1 MQFATI
7 TADNEITVFPPDLP
21 ECRLLCEMNPLVEEV
36 PVGAIKEDQP
46 LALGEIAARMVMNWS
61 RKNDTLQKLLSE
73 FPALQSSGRCYIC
86 GNNFLSVWLEC
97 VKFTNVETAG
107 LIRSVFVNDLVRIL
121 IGWKSHSKSELD
133 KLVRERMK
141 VAQQNVSLSKDFCAH
156 INVSIKLDTTTMA
169 LQYHNHEKNSLI
181 KLVSGNLSFMA
192 ENTFLVNWT
201 IHYVILFVWK
211 FLVRSG

>member
-1 MQFATI
+1 MIRDGRQAVLRQKKYSFHEELIEFFVLATFFRAALAARRSLEKTSASI
-7 TADNEITVFPPDLP
+7 SDSLCIETKTADNEITVFPPDLP

-61 RKNDTLQKLLSE
+61 RKNDTLEKLLTE

-107 LIRSVFVNDLVRIL
+107 LIRSVFKNDLVR
-121 IGWKSHSKSELD
+121 
-133 KLVRERMK
+133 KLTCFTESDWIT
-141 VAQQNVSLSKDFCAH
+141 AQIYYPIRA
-156 INVSIKLDTTTMA
+156 
-169 LQYHNHEKNSLI
+169 
-181 KLVSGNLSFMA
+181 
-192 ENTFLVNWT
+192 
-201 IHYVILFVWK
+201 
-211 FLVRSG
+211 

>member
-1 MQFATI
+1 MSPSDLDCFATV

-61 RKNDTLQKLLSE
+61 RKNDTLEKLLTE

-107 LIRSVFVNDLVRIL
+107 LIRSVFKNDLVR
-121 IGWKSHSKSELD
+121 
-133 KLVRERMK
+133 KLTCFTESDWIT
-141 VAQQNVSLSKDFCAH
+141 AQIYYPIRA
-156 INVSIKLDTTTMA
+156 
-169 LQYHNHEKNSLI
+169 
-181 KLVSGNLSFMA
+181 
-192 ENTFLVNWT
+192 
-201 IHYVILFVWK
+201 
-211 FLVRSG
+211 

>member
-107 LIRSVFVNDLVRIL
+107 LISCTTKRLPIKGFLCSYKCFNKTGHNYYGLAISQSRKEL
-121 IGWKSHSKSELD
+121 INQACQRKPIIYG
-133 KLVRERMK
+133 
-141 VAQQNVSLSKDFCAH
+141 
-156 INVSIKLDTTTMA
+156 
-169 LQYHNHEKNSLI
+169 
-181 KLVSGNLSFMA
+181 
-192 ENTFLVNWT
+192 
-201 IHYVILFVWK
+201 
-211 FLVRSG
+211 